1 MSEGNGFLK
10 KLALYVPV
18 KLLPALLTVGF
29 IFFLYRYFSADDYV
43 AYSVS
48 LSCSLIVA
56 QLSAMW
62 VANSF
67 VYYYSGV
74 KEKSQF
80 FFHCLILIMCIAPLS
95 SLLAAYAAGIFSG
108 AEGAFGSVWW
118 LCAAQMGFF
127 FMSSVCQAAFLVRQQ
142 LLAVSVQVLAQ
153 VGLAFLFMSADGIS
167 YLQAMTAL
175 TVGYGAA
182 AAIMLIAFLARCGR
196 FELQGIAGVKHD
208 IRLVY
213 EYGAPLA
220 PWMLGMLVM
229 AAADRFAIG
238 YLGIESGDSYL
249 SLKDLFVGA
258 GGLLS
263 MPLLMLVHPLII
275 KRFRDGVFE
284 GSLIQ
289 NSIGFLIIVFSLL
302 WALIA
307 FVGLEIFERF
317 TGKPVTA
324 PMGALLVAYIGV
336 FLNCSAVYVQK
347 RLEVH
352 RRMRKL
358 AILSVVCALASVV
371 FAYVGGLFIGLYGTA
386 LGVLLGQFAYFVLVG
401 QTVLKKVS
409 FYKGIVRPLG
419 VSLLAVL
426 LGYLL
431 HLVLVITLD
440 EAWWAIVTAWILVF
454 AVLSLLVMWKGIA
467 WREFAGAK
475 LA

>member
-1 MSEGNGFLK
+1 MSDSNGFLK

-29 IFFLYRYFSADDYV
+29 IFFLYRFFSAEDYV

-62 VANSF
+62 VGNSF
-67 VYYYSGV
+67 VYYYSGIAD
-74 KEKSQF
+74 KKSF
-80 FFHCLILIMCIAPLS
+80 FINCLLLIIVIAPLS
-95 SLLAAYAAGIFSG
+95 SVVAASTANFFAG
-108 AEGAFGSVWW
+108 AEGSFRSVWL
-118 LCAAQMGFF
+118 LCVAQMFFF

-142 LLAVSVQVLAQ
+142 LLAVSAQVLAQ
-153 VGLAFLFMSADGIS
+153 VGLAFFLMSADGIS
-167 YLQAMTAL
+167 YSDAMASLTA
-175 TVGYGAA
+175 GYGVAA
-182 AAIMLIAFLARCGR
+182 LVMVAAFFFRRDLAAVSEMRILKQDIKLI
-196 FELQGIAGVKHD
+196 
-208 IRLVY
+208 Y
-213 EYGAPLA
+213 EYGSPLA

-229 AAADRFAIG
+229 AAADRFAVG
-238 YLGIESGDSYL
+238 YLGIADGDSYL

-284 GSLIQ
+284 GVLIQ

-302 WALIA
+302 WAVIA
-307 FVGLEIFERF
+307 FVGLEVFERF
-317 TGKPVTA
+317 TEKPVTA
-324 PMGALLVAYIGV
+324 PVGVLLIAYLGV

-358 AILSVVCALASVV
+358 AILSMLCALISLLS
-371 FAYVGGLFIGLYGTA
+371 AYLGGVLFGLYGVA
-386 LGVLLGQFAYFVLVG
+386 LGVLLGQFAYFALVG

-409 FYKGIVRPLG
+409 FYKGIIRPVG
-419 VSLLAVL
+419 VSLGAVL

-431 HLVLVITLD
+431 HQALEGSLSAVWWTSAVVWVLV
-440 EAWWAIVTAWILVF
+440 F
-454 AVLSLLVMWKGIA
+454 GFLSLLIMWKGVE
-467 WREFAGAK
+467 WHEFSRAK
-475 LA
+475 LG

>member
-1 MSEGNGFLK
+1 MSGGNDFLK

-29 IFFLYRYFSADDYV
+29 IFFLYRFFSAEDYV

-62 VANSF
+62 VGNSF
-67 VYYYSGV
+67 VYHYSAV
-74 KEKSQF
+74 VDKSSF
-80 FFHCLILIMCIAPLS
+80 FIHCLVLVLLISPWS
-95 SLLAAYAAGIFSG
+95 SLVAACAADFFSG
-108 AEGAFGSVWW
+108 SDDSFKSVWW
-118 LCAAQMGFF
+118 LCVVQMGFF

-142 LLAVSVQVLAQ
+142 LLAVSAQVAVQ
-153 VGLAFLFMSADGIS
+153 VGLAALLISADGIS
-167 YLQAMTAL
+167 YSDAMSAL
-175 TVGYGAA
+175 SAGYAVA
-182 AAIMLIAFLARCGR
+182 TLIMLIAFFVRS
-196 FELQGIAGVKHD
+196 D
-208 IRLVY
+208 RLVLVGWSKFKQDVVLVY
-213 EYGAPLA
+213 DYGSALA

-229 AAADRFAIG
+229 AAADRFAVG
-238 YLGIESGDSYL
+238 YLGLAEGDSYL

-284 GSLIQ
+284 GGLIQ
-289 NSIGFLIIVFSLL
+289 NSIGFLIIAFSLL

-307 FVGLEIFERF
+307 FVGLEVFERF

-324 PMGALLVAYIGV
+324 PIGVLLIAYLGV

-352 RRMRKL
+352 RRMRRLAFL
-358 AILSVVCALASVV
+358 AIMCALVSVTSS
-371 FAYVGGLFIGLYGTA
+371 YVGGVFVGLYGVA
-386 LGVLLGQFAYFVLVG
+386 LGVMLGQLLYFILVG
-401 QTVLKKVS
+401 RTVLKKVS
-409 FYKGIVRPLG
+409 FYKGIIRPAV
-419 VSLLAVL
+419 VSLVAVFF
-426 LGYLL
+426 GYLL
-431 HLVLVITLD
+431 HLALVGSLLAAWWVGLLIWVLVFGL
-440 EAWWAIVTAWILVF
+440 
-454 AVLSLLVMWKGIA
+454 LSLGVLWKGVR
-467 WREFAGAK
+467 WNEFARAK